1 MSKGFRQEKIRLSIS
16 EKNFL
21 FRESR
26 QPLWR
31 ETKDTVRNSR
41 SQSSASRVIS
51 EVESGEYAK
60 STSTAQIAR
69 TNKTIRSSS
78 YWLLLA
84 GPRNLLRGYTSVSTR
99 KEILELLSITN
110 IRRDTKPSSHAA
122 FTDGCSRFPG
132 SDDKEKG
139 ISRYRDWAVV
149 GISKGILFTKSRKR
163 MRLKKTSAN
172 IKRYLSI
179 FITLTSFIPFFF
191 LSRGGENAIT
201 HSQ

>member
-69 TNKTIRSSS
+69 TIRSSS

-191 LSRGGENAIT
+191 PFSRRGKCYYT
-201 HSQ
+201 

>member
-1 MSKGFRQEKIRLSIS
+1 M
-16 EKNFL
+16 
-21 FRESR
+21 
-26 QPLWR
+26 
-31 ETKDTVRNSR
+31 
-41 SQSSASRVIS
+41 IS

-69 TNKTIRSSS
+69 TIRSSS

-139 ISRYRDWAVV
+139 ISRYRD
-149 GISKGILFTKSRKR
+149 
-163 MRLKKTSAN
+163 
-172 IKRYLSI
+172 
-179 FITLTSFIPFFF
+179 
-191 LSRGGENAIT
+191 
-201 HSQ
+201 

>member
-26 QPLWR
+26 QPIWR

-69 TNKTIRSSS
+69 TIRSSS

-191 LSRGGENAIT
+191 PFSRRGKCYYT
-201 HSQ
+201 